1 MPGTSLGA
9 NTKAE
14 DDLMASKDNC
24 GGSWARKAGA
34 IVVIVGA
41 VAATSFAVVSGDQGQ
56 HDRRSAQSQPEYT
69 IENFLTRDLTYAAT
83 SNEAN
88 DKRWE
93 RIQSQIGKRAPEFRV
108 GEWKSGDEDL
118 KGGSLESM
126 RGEIVVINFWGT
138 WCPPCRAAMPKNTE
152 IARKYVSKKVRF
164 VGVCNTRGSETMM
177 ETTERHGGLFATAAD
192 IDDATRNAYGV
203 QWWPY
208 YVIVDREGIVRAAGL
223 RPDKIEE
230 AIDRVLAIQP
240 YEPQD
245 ETSVGSAAAS
255 AG

>member
-1 MPGTSLGA
+1 MPGGSSGA
-9 NTKAE
+9 DTEAE

-41 VAATSFAVVSGDQGQ
+41 VAAASFAVVGGDRVEQDG
-56 HDRRSAQSQPEYT
+56 RSAQSQHEYT
-69 IENFLTRDLTYAAT
+69 IETFFTRDLTYAST

-108 GEWKSGDEDL
+108 GEWKSGDKDL
-118 KGGSLESM
+118 KGGSLASM
-126 RGEIVVINFWGT
+126 RGEIVVIDFWGT

-152 IARKYVSKKVRF
+152 IARKYADKKVRL
-164 VGVCNTRGSETMM
+164 VGVCNTRGSETML
-177 ETTERHGGLFATAAD
+177 ETAVKHGGLFATAAD
-192 IDDATRNAYGV
+192 INDATKDAYGV

-208 YVIVDREGIVRAAGL
+208 YVIVDREGVVRAAGL
-223 RPDKIEE
+223 RPNKLEE
-230 AIDRVLAIQP
+230 AIDRLLAIQP
-240 YEPQD
+240 YVPED
-245 ETSVGSAAAS
+245 ETTAVGAAS
-255 AG
+255 SG